1 MLYSKSS
8 EYVVRALVY
17 LSLQRKSEFIMIKTI
32 SENTDI
38 PLPFLSKIFQDI
50 SKAKWIISKKGKNG
64 GVKLAIDPKELK
76 LLDIISYF
84 DGAQDYSRCMFG
96 HTGCGVAYQCALENK
111 CSNIKNEIYKFINT
125 TSINDFSKIWKKEN
139 KDNKKSLKELTII

>member
-17 LSLQRKSEFIMIKTI
+17 LSLQEKTEYVMIKEI
-32 SENTDI
+32 SENTEI

-64 GVKLAIDPKELK
+64 GVKLAVNPDNLK

-84 DGAQDYSRCMFG
+84 DGMQDYSRCMFG
-96 HTGCGVAYQCALENK
+96 HKECGVNAKCALHNK
-111 CSNIKNEIYKFINT
+111 CSDLKNEIYDFLNST
-125 TSINDFSKIWKKEN
+125 TIGDFTNIWKKEN
-139 KDNKKSLKELTII
+139 KVSLKELKII